1 MYEPSINYLAV
12 LVGTIAHYMLG
23 ALWYSPVLFSRAW
36 IGAVGWSDEE
46 VKDIK
51 ENGGQ
56 GKGLALQ
63 FLGTLVLVFVT
74 AHMVDFIKVV
84 YPDLGALQVGMTSA
98 FWLWLGYI
106 ATFGLT
112 SVVFEQHSWK
122 LYSIN
127 MGYQFVGLMIA
138 SGIVAVWV

>member
-1 MYEPSINYLAV
+1 MYKPSINYLAV
-12 LVGTIAHYMLG
+12 FVGTISHYMLR

-36 IGAVGWSDEE
+36 IGAVGWSDKE
-46 VKDIK
+46 VKNIK
-51 ENGGQ
+51 EKGGYE
-56 GKGLALQ
+56 KGLALQ

-74 AHMVDFIKVV
+74 SHMVDLIKVV
-84 YPDLGALQVGMTSA
+84 GVLQVGMTSA
-98 FWLWLGYI
+98 LWLWLGYI

-112 SVVFEQHSWK
+112 GIVFEQHSWK

-127 MGYQFVGLMIA
+127 IGYQFVGLMIA